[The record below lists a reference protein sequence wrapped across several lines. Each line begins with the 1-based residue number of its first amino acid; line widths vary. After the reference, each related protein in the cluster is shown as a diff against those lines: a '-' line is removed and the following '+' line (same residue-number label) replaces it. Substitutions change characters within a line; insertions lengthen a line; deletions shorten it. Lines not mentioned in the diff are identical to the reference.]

1 MSRLFGEDETIQPRL
16 DQLGRPS
23 SFTCASGI
31 HTINHVIQRWEID
44 TEWWSELGRVNR
56 EYFAVTTREG
66 MLCVLYFDHLNEEW
80 HLEKVYD

>member
-1 MSRLFGEDETIQPRL
+1 MTRLFSEAETIQPRL

-23 SFTCASGI
+23 SFTWATRI
-31 HTINHVIQRWEID
+31 HTIDHVIQRWEVD

-66 MLCVLYFDHLNEEW
+66 MLCVLYFDHLDEQW
-80 HLEKVYD
+80 RLEKIYD